1 MDKLDKDFLKRSRIL
16 KELISSEYLDRKE
29 LERDRGFLVYIS
41 WNYRVMALCMKG
53 IHLTLTEWRS
63 GKDMNGW
70 KVITQRDKSEMD
82 AMFREG
88 EEYQDPM
95 NVEDPR
101 VTYPVRCLKD
111 TIEILELILSDNR
124 PNKILVRLGKTVL
137 VGYGFGDVSSSGF
150 GATFITNNA
159 LYFQYRNWSS
169 ENSKVSS
176 N

>member
-1 MDKLDKDFLKRSRIL
+1 
-16 KELISSEYLDRKE
+16 
-29 LERDRGFLVYIS
+29 
-41 WNYRVMALCMKG
+41 
-53 IHLTLTEWRS
+53 
-63 GKDMNGW
+63 
-70 KVITQRDKSEMD
+70 MD
-82 AMFREG
+82 AMFWEG
-88 EEYQDPM
+88 EVSQDPM

-101 VTYPVRCLKD
+101 VAYPVRRLKD

-176 N
+176 NQKELKNLVVNLAQLFEQGELTSCELFLFTDNSTNEFAYHRGTSSNKFLFKLIQRVYLIQKTCEFK